1 MSGINIIPLFVVIP
15 LGASFLISLFG
26 KFIRRFAD
34 IAAFV
39 TSLSLLACSGRIMI
53 FLQNTPGKL
62 LIYKIGG
69 WSPPFGICLVIDGLS
84 MFMLFIINLI
94 GFFVTVYSV
103 AYMEKYTDKS
113 KFFTLFSLMICGMNG
128 AVITGDIF
136 NLFVFL
142 EIASIASYA
151 LVAFGTG
158 HEELEASFKYA
169 IMGSVASCFIFMG
182 IAFLYGFTSTL
193 NMADMAKVLSYKQ
206 GNFFVPFIGV
216 LFLMGFGL
224 KSALMPFH
232 AWLPDAHSSAPAPVS
247 AMLSGV
253 LIKAL
258 GVYSLLRIFFNILG
272 STQVFLSALMF
283 LSVISII
290 IGGILSLSQ
299 WNLKRLMAYSSISQI
314 GYILL
319 GVGLG
324 TPLGIFG
331 ALFHLLNHSVMKSL
345 LFLTAGSIDYAGGGK
360 DLREMSGISRQMPF
374 TAKANMIA
382 SMSVSGIP
390 PFSGFFSKL
399 IIIIACIQKGHIGY
413 GVCAVIGS
421 VLTLSA
427 FMKIQKFTFFGE
439 VKDNLKKIKEVP
451 WLMKFS
457 MGFLALFCIIG
468 GLMLLPG
475 MRFFISDAVQVIAK
489 GTSYSSIILEAA
501 LK

>member
-1 MSGINIIPLFVVIP
+1 MAGINIIPLFVVIP
-15 LGASFLISLFG
+15 LGAAFLISLFG
-26 KFIRRFAD
+26 KFIKRFAD
-34 IAAFV
+34 IAAIV
-39 TSLSLLACSGRIMI
+39 TSMSILICSFHVMML
-53 FLQNTPGKL
+53 LQNTPGKL

-69 WSPPFGICLVIDGLS
+69 WAPPFGICLVIDGLS
-84 MFMLFIINLI
+84 MFMLFIISLI

-103 AYMEKYTDKS
+103 AYMEKYTDKP

-169 IMGSVASCFIFMG
+169 IMGSVASCFIFMA

-193 NMADMAKVLSYKQ
+193 NMADMARVLIYKQ
-206 GNFFVPFIGV
+206 GNSFVPFVGV
-216 LFLMGFGL
+216 LLLMGFGL
-224 KSALMPFH
+224 KSALIPFH

-258 GVYSLLRIFFNILG
+258 GVYSLVRIFFNILG
-272 STQVFLSALMF
+272 ATQGFLSALMF

-299 WNLKRLMAYSSISQI
+299 WNLKRLMAYSSIGQI

-319 GVGLG
+319 GIGLG

-331 ALFHLLNHSVMKSL
+331 AMFHLLNHSVMKSL

-360 DLREMSGISRQMPF
+360 DLREMSGISKSMPF
-374 TAKANMIA
+374 TAKMNLIA
-382 SMSVSGIP
+382 SLSVSGIP
-390 PFSGFFSKL
+390 PFGGFFSKL
-399 IIIIACIQKGHIGY
+399 IIIVACLQKGYLGY

-421 VLTLSA
+421 ILTLSA
-427 FMKIQKFTFFGE
+427 FMKVQKFAFFGE
-439 VKDNLKKIKEVP
+439 IKDSSRNIKEAP
-451 WLMKFS
+451 LLMRFS
-457 MGFLALFCIIG
+457 MAFLALFCVIG

-475 MRFFISDAVQVIAK
+475 MRFFISDAVQVVVK
-489 GTSYSSIILEAA
+489 GTGYSSVILEAV

>member
-15 LGASFLISLFG
+15 LGTSFLISLFG

-94 GFFVTVYSV
+94 GFFVTVYSI

-142 EIASIASYA
+142 EIASTASYA

-439 VKDNLKKIKEVP
+439 VKDNLKNIKEVP

>member
-15 LGASFLISLFG
+15 LGAAFLISLFG

-39 TSLSLLACSGRIMI
+39 TSLGLLACSVRLMI
-53 FLQNTPGKL
+53 LLQNTPGKL

-69 WSPPFGICLVIDGLS
+69 WAPPFGICLVIDGLS
-84 MFMLFIINLI
+84 MFILFIINLI
-94 GFFVTVYSV
+94 GFFVTVYSI
-103 AYMEKYTDKS
+103 AYMEKYTDKA

-169 IMGSVASCFIFMG
+169 IMGSVASCFIFMA

-193 NMADMAKVLSYKQ
+193 NMADMARVLSYKQ
-206 GNFFVPFIGV
+206 GNLFVPFVGV

-232 AWLPDAHSSAPAPVS
+232 AWLPDAHSSAPAPIS

-290 IGGILSLSQ
+290 VGGVLSLSQ
-299 WNLKRLMAYSSISQI
+299 WNLKRLMAYSSIGQI

-319 GVGLG
+319 GIGLG

-331 ALFHLLNHSVMKSL
+331 AMFHLLNHSVMKSL
-345 LFLTAGSIDYAGGGK
+345 LFLTAGSIDHAGGGR
-360 DLREMSGISRQMPF
+360 DLREMSGIAKHMPF

-382 SMSVSGIP
+382 SMAVSGIP

-399 IIIIACIQKGHIGY
+399 IIIVACIQKGHIGY

-421 VLTLSA
+421 ILTLSA
-427 FMKIQKFTFFGE
+427 FMKVQKFVFFGE
-439 VKDNLKKIKEVP
+439 VKDNLKNIKEAP

-457 MGFLALFCIIG
+457 MGGLALLCIVG
-468 GLMLLPG
+468 GLMLLPS
-475 MRFFISDAVQVIAK
+475 MRFFISDAVQVITK
-489 GTSYSSIILEAA
+489 GTSYSSIILEAVS
-501 LK
+501 K